1 MEPIE
6 LSIPTFQPSKLS
18 GRDLVSYL
26 AAIKE
31 AKADLAKVE
40 GILKTE
46 AKKRFAKNNT
56 SELSYSTGTLKL
68 SHSAGRRSWNP
79 DLLKYYDTNS
89 NAFTKKLA
97 PYLKPGT
104 PSDSVLVSRASEK

>member
-40 GILKTE
+40 SMLKTE

-68 SHSAGRRSWNP
+68 SHSAGRRCWDSS
-79 DLLKYYDTNS
+79 LLKYYDVSN